1 LEEQSKFCTNCGA
14 KVQFQSIGGW
24 LILVGISIILSPFI
38 LVAKLFP
45 MYKDLLKPGVW
56 ELLTTSGI
64 QYYSTFIFFEMLINF
79 LIFLTWGYLIY
90 LFFEKKKI
98 FRKLYLGILIFIPIF
113 IVIDAL
119 VAQQIMGLDKLF
131 EFNEIKEIFK
141 SILYLAIWGT
151 YISISERAKRTFVN

>member
-1 LEEQSKFCTNCGA
+1 MKCLECNNELEEQSKFCTNCGA

-38 LVAKLFP
+38 LVAQLFP

-56 ELLTTSGI
+56 ELLTTSGTQYYI
-64 QYYSTFIFFEMLINF
+64 QYYSTFVFFEMLMNF

-98 FRKLYLGILIFIPIF
+98 FRKLYLGILIFNPIF

-119 VAQQIMGLDKLF
+119 VAQQILGLDNLF

-141 SILYLAIWGT
+141 SILYLA
-151 YISISERAKRTFVN
+151 V